1 MRVKP
6 GNELI
11 ALNVISLFLIL
22 IIVFLPSNVLRIIF
36 GLPFILFIPGYTLV
50 SALFPRKA
58 DLGGI
63 ERVALSF
70 GLSIAV
76 APLLGIILNYTPW
89 GISLYP
95 IVASIAIFILVFSLI
110 AWYRRNRLPAAEGF
124 SIALNINPSRWAA
137 LSRLD
142 KVLSIILLVLILA
155 GIGTLAYIIA
165 IPKNGE
171 KFTEFYILGTSGKVE
186 NYPKELPV
194 GEEGEVILGIVNHEH
209 EDVVYSVDILINGE
223 NNNTIGSIAL
233 AQDEKWESKASF
245 TPHVVGDSQK
255 VEFLLFKQGDDN
267 PYKSLYL
274 WFDVK

>member
-223 NNNTIGSIAL
+223 NNNTIASIAL